1 MQPLK
6 HEASRLRKSFAQ
18 MLCCF
23 TMRVTQAVALAGL
36 LVLLSL
42 ACGAGQA
49 GQSKPGALRVTS
61 TLTQV
66 SALIRAV
73 GGERVQLTPLL
84 GPNTDPHQYELKPEQ
99 VTQLARSAAVF
110 ESGAGA
116 DKWLDRGLAAAGETV
131 HAVDLAK
138 HVHLRSGNAGEG
150 GQDPHWWYD
159 VDNAKLAAAAIS
171 DELTRLDPAGRATY
185 QRNAAALS
193 DRLDAAD
200 RQIHTKLDPV
210 PAPRRLFVA
219 NHDAFNYFLPRYGI
233 TLVGDIVPATDS
245 IAAVRPADV
254 ARLVAAIRQ
263 DHVCA
268 IFTETTIDPNLAA
281 QIARES
287 GARVFAGKLYGD
299 ALGEPGSPGG
309 TLEGALSHNGAVM
322 AEGFSSC

>member
-1 MQPLK
+1 MKVP
-6 HEASRLRKSFAQ
+6 
-18 MLCCF
+18 
-23 TMRVTQAVALAGL
+23 QAVALTGL
-36 LVLLSL
+36 LVLISL

-61 TLTQV
+61 TLTQI
-66 SALIRAV
+66 SALVRAV
-73 GGERVQLTPLL
+73 GGERIQLTALL
-84 GPNTDPHQYELKPEQ
+84 GPNNDPHQFELKPEQ

-110 ESGAGA
+110 ESGAGV
-116 DKWLDRGLAAAGETV
+116 DKWLVRGLAATGGAVQT
-131 HAVDLAK
+131 VDLAK
-138 HVHLRSGNAGEG
+138 HVHLRAGSAGEG
-150 GQDPHWWYD
+150 DQDPHWWYD
-159 VDNAKLAAAAIS
+159 VDNAKLAAAAVA
-171 DELTRLDPAGRATY
+171 DELARLDPAGRGTY
-185 QRNAAALS
+185 ERNAAALGQ
-193 DRLDAAD
+193 RLDAAD
-200 RQIHTKLDPV
+200 RQIHAKIDPIPV
-210 PAPRRLFVA
+210 QRRLFVA
-219 NHDAFNYFLPRYGI
+219 NHDAFNYFLPHYAI

-263 DHVCA
+263 QHVCA

-322 AEGFSSC
+322 AEGFNSC